1 MLGDED
7 TLGAEKLRYQFDLKA
22 PVKVLVLTTPFEPLS
37 ILQYQ
42 QQKHG
47 AEWALSANK
56 APRCKQTKIMMAM
69 QHIRGN
75 HQTNNKGRREEGVSY
90 LG

>member
-7 TLGAEKLRYQFDLKA
+7 TLGAEKLGYQFDLKS
-22 PVKVLVLTTPFEPLS
+22 PVKVLVLITPVEPLS

-47 AEWALSANK
+47 RSGLK
-56 APRCKQTKIMMAM
+56 APIKPPAA
-69 QHIRGN
+69 
-75 HQTNNKGRREEGVSY
+75 S
-90 LG
+90 